1 MTDRAHLLAS
11 IAETV
16 ADYRTGELA
25 SPTPEHVDR
34 WVCQFSKKVQ
44 VPLLRELDHVLNQTY
59 FTRAAVSA
67 FLGNLVTNNK
77 LAGANPLEFWKS
89 AIHRVLSAAG
99 SRRSRDRAGRQRVA
113 AGLLLQRLG
122 RCARTGCRWHYD
134 HDSSRRQDA
143 RPAHDPGKA
152 ARLADGR
159 RPRLLRQRI

>member
-113 AGLLLQRLG
+113 AGLLLQRPRAMRPHRLPG
-122 RCARTGCRWHYD
+122 ALWPRFLTAVGCAT
-134 HDSSRRQDA
+134 DSRSRKSC
-143 RPAHDPGKA
+143 PAG
-152 ARLADGR
+152 
-159 RPRLLRQRI
+159 